1 MSYIDELMSAALQ
14 AFGMWLVT
22 SERVANF
29 GHVHRCISIWQDL
42 RFQRLLRSM
51 VLPEM
56 PVAPPESDYGD
67 DSIEHPSSSDR
78 TREGIL
84 LYLLVPPVD
93 LCLRQDRWQD
103 VYRVHEELAVLGDLH
118 GPS

>member
-1 MSYIDELMSAALQ
+1 MTTPGLYIVASLHPFQEDSDVSYIDELMSAALQ

-67 DSIEHPSSSDR
+67 DSIEHL
-78 TREGIL
+78 EQ
-84 LYLLVPPVD
+84 
-93 LCLRQDRWQD
+93 LRQNQGRDTFVSACASSRSLS
-103 VYRVHEELAVLGDLH
+103 EAG
-118 GPS
+118 

>member
-56 PVAPPESDYGD
+56 PVAPPETIALST
-67 DSIEHPSSSDR
+67 SSSSDR